1 MKCPSEPLTTLRC
14 NQILDAAEH
23 LIETQGIVSFKF
35 SQLAK
40 EVGCSTGTLYKF
52 FEGKEDILV
61 CLFMRNATSNNLPI
75 FLGQNPEL
83 TAQEKVLLP
92 VLFTFETIKRS
103 KSFFTLRSVSVNT
116 MVWQLASA
124 DKIERFKKRIN
135 TFWAFIRSSLEEAVA
150 RGELQA
156 TPLQQAELAQG
167 IAFYLT
173 GSLTQFESQLINPEF
188 LGERRETCYRHL
200 ARLMAQY
207 NWQLPLT
214 REKFDGLE
222 NQTKTFFD
230 KHYRAHMTCAACN
243 QLAMIKPGETM
254 SCTREKTGCS

>member
-61 CLFMRNATSNNLPI
+61 CLFMRNATSNNLLI
-75 FLGQNPEL
+75 FLAQHPEL
-83 TAQEKVLLP
+83 TAQEKALLP

-135 TFWAFIRSSLEEAVA
+135 TFWIFIRSSLEEAVVK
-150 RGELQA
+150 G
-156 TPLQQAELAQG
+156 
-167 IAFYLT
+167 
-173 GSLTQFESQLINPEF
+173 
-188 LGERRETCYRHL
+188 
-200 ARLMAQY
+200 
-207 NWQLPLT
+207 
-214 REKFDGLE
+214 
-222 NQTKTFFD
+222 
-230 KHYRAHMTCAACN
+230 
-243 QLAMIKPGETM
+243 
-254 SCTREKTGCS
+254 